1 MSTQSLPAASLR
13 TDNLFPAGRVLL
25 WVSKFL
31 IWSTLSSIC
40 SSICR
45 VASIFLPALREVRG
59 SGPRGWRAASSAH
72 IVGVLALAQH
82 HSDRGAGE
90 VEFLAQRVDEVTPIG
105 IREICGFRGEEC
117 EGRWAGVD
125 LGHVP
130 QTHPAAA
137 DERRRVELL
146 SSGEPTI
153 EVGGRHAPVPHLVGG
168 KDGFHH
174 RVEAETG
181 EPRYR
186 DESNTLQLGKRYR
199 YSVAQSLQY
208 RRGFRDRIPL
218 TRREHQCAP
227 LIADRPGDRQV
238 LPLERLQG
246 VEHQDHRFGKADGAQ
261 GGGD

>member
-13 TDNLFPAGRVLL
+13 TGNRLPAGRVLL
-25 WVSKFL
+25 WVSKYM
-31 IWSTLSSIC
+31 IWIDLSSIC
-40 SSICR
+40 WPICGA
-45 VASIFLPALREVRG
+45 VSIFLPALREAPG
-59 SGPRGWRAASSAH
+59 SGRRGRRGASSARV
-72 IVGVLALAQH
+72 VGVLALAQH
-82 HSDRGAGE
+82 HPDRGAGQ
-90 VEFLAQRVDEVTPIG
+90 VEILAQRVDEVAPIG
-105 IREICGFRGEEC
+105 VREVCGFRGEQRK
-117 EGRWAGVD
+117 GRWAGVD

-130 QTHPAAA
+130 QTQPAAA
-137 DERRRVELL
+137 DERRRVALL

-227 LIADRPGDRQV
+227 LIADEPGDRQV

-246 VEHQDHRFGKADGAQ
+246 VAHQDHRV
-261 GGGD
+261 